1 MKNNL
6 NQAHLIPK
14 QRLSFLL
21 LAVLVFGCG
30 VSHSHTFDDTEIL
43 GDHLQVRL
51 LPKYSNGSLIGIEL
65 YELYVDGNVGHAFLS
80 QSSYYRFDTKLV
92 TEDREWYRIT
102 GYSAETVLEVD
113 NEYESQQWSIT
124 PDMASGFDRAARL
137 VADKNT
143 SIDDIRKVY
152 STFRIHPFSV
162 KAGEKDR
169 EGQRRWKWLAGTQR
183 INQVEIV
190 LSRSPKYGNR
200 FNARFA
206 N

>member
-14 QRLSFLL
+14 QLLSFLL
-21 LAVLVFGCG
+21 FAALALGCG
-30 VSHSHTFDDTEIL
+30 ASRSHTFDDTGVL

-65 YELYVDGNVGHAFLS
+65 YELYVDGDVGHAFLS
-80 QSSYYRFDTKLV
+80 QRSYYRFDTKRV

-113 NEYESQQWSIT
+113 NEYESQQWNIT
-124 PDMASGFDRAARL
+124 PELASGFDRAARL

-152 STFRIHPFSV
+152 STLRSSPFSV

-169 EGQRRWKWLAGTQR
+169 EGQRRGKWLAGTQL

-190 LSRSPKYGNR
+190 LSKSPKYGNR